1 MNSLTSRQRKIVYAL
16 AILVLLVPIIYLGA
30 PLSKDIQPGS
40 RNAVTGGRLAQMR
53 HEQELGESTLGD
65 IDLSSAAANLVLLGL
80 RGMAATVLHQN
91 AISYQGRKDWAK
103 LKSTVESI
111 LRLQPHYVEV
121 WKFQG
126 WNLAF
131 NVSREWDR
139 VDDRFYWVKEGLK
152 FLQKG
157 TRRNQTATIL
167 LHNVGEFVGR
177 KIGFSDEKKFFRK
190 FFVND
195 PNVEK
200 FDGGADPEINGEG
213 KDNYLV
219 SRDWFLE
226 ANQRDE
232 TYPVKGMTRELFRKS
247 PTQAWFD
254 YANAI
259 TNEGRFDE
267 AKEIWYSA
275 NREWRE
281 VFGNEIFEGMNGIN
295 YKLNSSAEEIVEMAR
310 QNGVTPARQQ
320 QVWDQRVKMVN
331 YRFWLQLSECEQDPV
346 TVAARKAIYQGKQ
359 AHADGDISEWIDDEG
374 VRQISRAQ
382 ALLEEGI
389 AKTAEMFRL
398 YPDVTSHDEKILD
411 ALLAVYY
418 WEDIHKLNG
427 TNPPKDHPLAQFVD
441 EHRAYQ
447 SEVEL
452 MFQRETN

>member
-1 MNSLTSRQRKIVYAL
+1 MNSLTSRQRKIIYAL

-30 PLSKDIQPGS
+30 PLSTDIQPGS
-40 RNAVTGGRLAQMR
+40 RNRVTGGRLAQMR

-65 IDLSSAAANLVLLGL
+65 IDISSAAANLVLLGL

-91 AISYQGRKDWAK
+91 AITYQGRKDWAK
-103 LKSTVESI
+103 LKTTVESI

-177 KIGFSDEKKFFRK
+177 KIGYSDEKKFFRK
-190 FFVND
+190 FFVKD
-195 PNVEK
+195 PDEEK
-200 FDGGADPEINGEG
+200 FDGGADPEVNKDG

-219 SRDWFLE
+219 ARDWLLE
-226 ANQRDE
+226 ANSRDE
-232 TYPVKGMTRELFRKS
+232 VYPVKGMTRELFRKS
-247 PTQAWFD
+247 PSQALFD

-259 TNEGRFDE
+259 TNEGKFEE
-267 AKEIWYSA
+267 AEQVWFNA

-281 VFGNEIFEGMNGIN
+281 VYGNEIFEGMNGIA
-295 YKLNSSAEEIVEMAR
+295 YKLNSSTEEIEEMAL
-310 QNGVTPARQQ
+310 QNGVTTARQR
-320 QVWDQRVKMVN
+320 QVWDQRLKMVN
-331 YRFWLQLSECEQDPV
+331 YTFWLKLSECEQDPV
-346 TVAARKAIYQGKQ
+346 TVAARRAIYDGKQ
-359 AHADGDISEWIDDEG
+359 AHADGDISEWIDDDG
-374 VRQISRAQ
+374 VRRISRAQ
-382 ALLEEGI
+382 ELLEEGM
-389 AKTAEMFRL
+389 AKTAEMFERH
-398 YPDVTSHDEKILD
+398 PDVIRHDEKILD

-427 TNPPKDHPLAQFVD
+427 TNPPNDHPLAEFAEAHPQW
-441 EHRAYQ
+441 Q
-447 SEVEL
+447 GEVQL
-452 MFQRETN
+452 MFQREMN